1 MTQTVIIDIALA
13 GILVLAAVVGAKQG
27 LLKSLAGLVVL
38 ALAIGGA
45 AVAARTVAP
54 VVTDL
59 AAPAVTE
66 RVKEMVV
73 SALEKQLLDEGA
85 LGELGQLG
93 EQLTGNAEQMLDQ
106 VLDQVMEGDL
116 LEKLPPEEA
125 EKVKALFGKLG
136 LDEEDIKDLAGEAG
150 AGGGSA
156 AAGSAASSAAGS
168 AAAGSAVSSA
178 EKENDTAKTVG
189 TVEILVRKVI
199 ESVVSVLVF
208 LLVFVILL
216 AVLKIAVKALDLVVT
231 LPGLRVVNGLGGAV
245 ISVVE
250 WALVLSLLAWAA
262 GRMGKDLT
270 PYVEGTK
277 LAALFVE
284 HTPAQL
290 FSKLF

>member
-93 EQLTGNAEQMLDQ
+93 EQLTGNAEEMLDQ
-106 VLDQVMEGDL
+106 VLDQMMEGDL

-136 LDEEDIKDLAGEAG
+136 LDEEDIKDLAGETG

-156 AAGSAASSAAGS
+156 AAGSSSAV
-168 AAAGSAVSSA
+168 GSAVSST
-178 EKENDTAKTVG
+178 EQENDKAKTVG

-208 LLVFVILL
+208 LLTFVILL

-231 LPGLRVVNGLGGAV
+231 LPGLRVLNGLGGAV

-277 LAALFVE
+277 LASLLVE
-284 HTPAQL
+284 LTPAQL

>member
-93 EQLTGNAEQMLDQ
+93 EQLTGNAEEMLDQ
-106 VLDQVMEGDL
+106 VLDQMMEGDL

-136 LDEEDIKDLAGEAG
+136 LDEEDIKDLAGETG

-156 AAGSAASSAAGS
+156 AAGSSS
-168 AAAGSAVSSA
+168 AAGSAVSSA
-178 EKENDTAKTVG
+178 EQENDKAKTVG

-208 LLVFVILL
+208 LLTFVILL

-231 LPGLRVVNGLGGAV
+231 LPGLRVLNGLGGAV

-277 LAALFVE
+277 LASLLVE
-284 HTPAQL
+284 LTPAQL

>member
-150 AGGGSA
+150 AGGGSE
-156 AAGSAASSAAGS
+156 AAGASSAS
-168 AAAGSAVSSA
+168 GSAVSSA

>member
-150 AGGGSA
+150 AGGGSE
-156 AAGSAASSAAGS
+156 AAGASS
-168 AAAGSAVSSA
+168 AAGSAVSSA

>member
-27 LLKSLAGLVVL
+27 LLKSLAGRVVL
-38 ALAIGGA
+38 AQATGGA
-45 AVAARTVAP
+45 AVAARPVAR

-150 AGGGSA
+150 AGGGSE
-156 AAGSAASSAAGS
+156 AAGASS
-168 AAAGSAVSSA
+168 AAGSAVSSA

-208 LLVFVILL
+208 LLTFVILL

-231 LPGLRVVNGLGGAV
+231 LPGLRVLNGLGGAV

-277 LAALFVE
+277 LASLLVE
-284 HTPAQL
+284 LTPAQL